1 MAVTVGGTGYMN
13 MSSSQ
18 CLHSRTHT
26 VVGSW
31 TQRFKVLSVMQLMEE
46 HEEAEEGSECN
57 PALVSNFDV
66 N

>member
-1 MAVTVGGTGYMN
+1 MN

-31 TQRFKVLSVMQLMEE
+31 TQRFKVLRATQLMEE
-46 HEEAEEGSECN
+46 HEETEEGSECN